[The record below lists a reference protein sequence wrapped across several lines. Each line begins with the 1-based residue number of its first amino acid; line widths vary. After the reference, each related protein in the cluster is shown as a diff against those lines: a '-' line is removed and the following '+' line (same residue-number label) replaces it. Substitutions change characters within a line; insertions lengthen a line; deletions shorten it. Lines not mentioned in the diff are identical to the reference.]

1 MTSTLTEDFHQAV
14 MDNDLSSLRRLIK
27 QGVDINEAYAK
38 KKTDSGPT
46 PLARAAIFSRFEAAK
61 VLVEAGADVNKADVP
76 AKEPKPNFNYRR
88 RTPLIYAASEG
99 NAEIVKLLLESGASL
114 DPPAGLE
121 ETALVEA
128 IRDCESSGH
137 VKVVELLLDAG
148 MKPTDEAFGR
158 RCLEFA
164 VRKRPAEYCQGLVS
178 LLVRYGADPNAPSS
192 RDSILPLH
200 RALIAKNE
208 KGLREL
214 LDAGADPSLT
224 APKDTGE
231 AWAGL
236 TPLQF
241 AVKIK
246 ARKKLIALL
255 ENAMAES
262 GAVKSPTTPT
272 KKTTSEK
279 PPSML
284 TIPKA
289 WDALEASLATNHR
302 KLFQSLAPGASQLE
316 ITELIGLT
324 KIRMTKEVKDF
335 FLRHSGQTGE
345 QGIVWEPD
353 SDEHFLLLSTSQ
365 AMREWK
371 VWNDLMEAGDFE
383 GEEVSADSGVRP
395 CWWHAKWLPFASNT
409 AGDFLC
415 FDCGPAKGGKNGQV
429 ITLWHESRGRRI
441 TYESIRHMLNELISH
456 YEQ

>member
-1 MTSTLTEDFHQAV
+1 MTSTLTRDLHQAV
-14 MDNDLSSLRRLIK
+14 ISNDLSSIRDLIS
-27 QGVDINEAYAK
+27 QGVDVDEAYAPDE
-38 KKTDSGPT
+38 TDNSCT
-46 PLARAAIFSRFEAAK
+46 PLALAAMHSNFEAAK
-61 VLVEAGADVNKADVP
+61 LLVEAGADVSRPDFP
-76 AKEPKPNFNYRR
+76 AKKPKPNFDYRR
-88 RTPLIYAASEG
+88 CTPLIYAASEG
-99 NAEIVKLLLESGASL
+99 SAEIVGLLLCHGASL
-114 DPPAGLE
+114 DPPAGLGK
-121 ETALVEA
+121 TALGEA
-128 IRDCESSGH
+128 TDDCESSDH
-137 VKVVELLLDAG
+137 MKVIEMLLEAGIKATGEEL
-148 MKPTDEAFGR
+148 GR
-158 RCLEFA
+158 RYLERA
-164 VRKRPAEYCQGLVS
+164 VWQDPAEYCQGLVA
-178 LLVRYGADPNAPSS
+178 LLVKYGADPNAPSS

-441 TYESIRHMLNELISH
+441 AYASIRHMLNELISH